1 MTDYEKTYTLNE
13 ILETEENE
21 EIIGHLTND
30 ELEVIEAILELNYWS
45 YDSEKKETLYTM
57 EDLENA
63 LNDMENWTVTY
74 WHDWDSYY
82 DYCDDTL
89 EFPKEN
95 SILERYFDYD
105 AFHRDCGFDV
115 SEASNGVI
123 IANW

>member
-1 MTDYEKTYTLNE
+1 MTDYEKTYTLQE
-13 ILETEENE
+13 LLETEENE
-21 EIIGHLTND
+21 EIIWHLTSD
-30 ELEVIEAILELNYWS
+30 EIEVIEAILELNYWS

-63 LNDMENWTVTY
+63 LNDMENWTITY

-82 DYCDDTL
+82 DYCDEGL
-89 EFPKEN
+89 CFPKDN

-105 AFHRDCGFDV
+105 AFHKDCWFDV